1 MSTPY
6 TEGAV
11 VARRC
16 GFIAVMGAPNSGKST
31 LVNRLVGAKV
41 SIVSPKVQTTRTRV
55 TGIALEGE
63 SQIVFLDLPG
73 VFEARKRLDRAMVD
87 AAWRGAADA
96 DQVLLLAD
104 ATRAFDDKT
113 RRIVE
118 GIRSR
123 ELVAVLAINKI
134 DLVKPP
140 SLLKLARSLNDAAA
154 FAATFMISAAT
165 GDGVGDLKTYLARAV
180 PAGPWLYPEDQIS
193 DMPERLL
200 AAEITREQAFIQ
212 LRQELPYSIAVETE
226 KWQELRDGS
235 ARIEQVVYVR
245 RDNQRKIVLGEGG
258 SRIKTIGA
266 AARGEMVRSFGRNIH
281 LFLHVKVAEDW
292 AERRDFYR
300 LWGLEYDA

>member
-1 MSTPY
+1 MSPP
-6 TEGAV
+6 GASSESP
-11 VARRC
+11 ATRC

-55 TGIALEGE
+55 TGIALEGA

-87 AAWRGAADA
+87 AAWRGAEDA

-104 ATRAFDDKT
+104 ATRRFDDKT

-123 ELVAVLAINKI
+123 GLDAALAINKI

-140 SLLKLARSLNDAAA
+140 TLLKLTQELNDATG
-154 FAATFMISAAT
+154 FAATFMISAAN
-165 GDGVGDLKTYLARAV
+165 GDGVGDLKAYLARAA
-180 PAGPWLYPEDQIS
+180 PEGPWLYPDDQIS

-200 AAEITREQAFIQ
+200 AAEITREQ
-212 LRQELPYSIAVETE
+212 EVPYSIAVETG
-226 KWQELRDGS
+226 KWVEFRDGS
-235 ARIEQVVYVR
+235 ARIEQVVYVQ

-258 SRIKTIGA
+258 SRIKAIGA
-266 AARGEMVRSFGRNIH
+266 AARAEMSRAFGRNIH

-300 LWGLEYDA
+300 LWGLQYEA

>member
-1 MSTPY
+1 MSTPH

-113 RRIVE
+113 RRIIE

-123 ELVAVLAINKI
+123 GLVAVLAINKI

-180 PAGPWLYPEDQIS
+180 PAGPWLYPDDQIS

-258 SRIKTIGA
+258 SRIKTIGV

>member
-1 MSTPY
+1 MNLPGTQ
-6 TEGAV
+6 GG
-11 VARRC
+11 VATKRC

-55 TGIALEGE
+55 TGIALEGT
-63 SQIVFLDLPG
+63 SQIAFLDLPG
-73 VFEARKRLDRAMVD
+73 VFEARKRLDRAMIE
-87 AAWRGAADA
+87 AAWRGAEDA

-104 ATRAFDDKT
+104 AKLGFDNST

-118 GIRSR
+118 GIRER
-123 ELVAVLAINKI
+123 ELAAVLAINKI

-140 SLLKLARSLNDAAA
+140 SLLKLARSINDAAK
-154 FAATFMISAAT
+154 FVATFMISAAT
-165 GDGVGDLKTYLARAV
+165 GDGVGDLKAYLARAV
-180 PAGPWLYPEDQIS
+180 PLGPWLYPDDQIS

-226 KWQELRDGS
+226 KWQEFRDGS
-235 ARIEQVVYVR
+235 ARIDQVVYVR

-258 SRIKTIGA
+258 ARIKAIGA
-266 AARGEMVRSFGRNIH
+266 AARAEMSRAFGRNVH
-281 LFLHVKVAEDW
+281 LFLHIKVAEDW
-292 AERRDFYR
+292 AERREFYR

>member
-123 ELVAVLAINKI
+123 GLVAVLAINKI

-140 SLLKLARSLNDAAA
+140 SLLKLARSLNDAAT

-266 AARGEMVRSFGRNIH
+266 VARGEMVRSFGRNIH